1 MSHEGNNIVYGMSAT
16 LAFLTAG
23 AVDAHERGM
32 DAVREARQAEADAQ
46 YYSAVEK
53 LELDYKVL
61 SSLARK
67 LSKELAEE
75 KAKNKSL
82 MTALAQR
89 QAVID
94 SMRNRA

>member
-16 LAFLTAG
+16 LTLLTAG
-23 AVDAHERGM
+23 AMDAHERGM
-32 DAVREARQAEADAQ
+32 AAVREARQAKADNA
-46 YYSAVEK
+46 YYAAVEK
-53 LELDYKVL
+53 LELDYKL
-61 SSLARK
+61 MTTLARK

-82 MTALAQR
+82 TSALAQR
-89 QAVID
+89 QALID

>member
-1 MSHEGNNIVYGMSAT
+1 MSNEGNNIVYGVSAT

-32 DAVREARQAEADAQ
+32 AALREARQAEADAR
-46 YYSAVEK
+46 YYDAVDQ

-61 SSLARK
+61 SDLTRK

-82 MTALAQR
+82 TAALAQR
-89 QAVID
+89 QALID
-94 SMRNRA
+94 QMRNRA